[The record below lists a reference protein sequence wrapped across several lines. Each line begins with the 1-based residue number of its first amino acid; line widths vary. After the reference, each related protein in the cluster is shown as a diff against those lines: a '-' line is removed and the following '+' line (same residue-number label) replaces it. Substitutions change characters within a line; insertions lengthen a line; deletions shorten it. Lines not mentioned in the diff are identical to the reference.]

1 MAFSSL
7 DFVYMPSRD
16 VARDLGH
23 FTDALGGEPVFAIV
37 AFDTRV
43 AMVRLSDDGPR
54 VLLAGHLEGEV
65 PVLVYRVDD
74 LDEAL
79 TRLEQSGAEVE
90 SRFEIPH
97 GPCAALAL
105 PGAQRVALYERTR
118 PEADERLGGRMDF
131 DAA

>member
-1 MAFSSL
+1 MAFRSL

-23 FTDALGGEPVFAIV
+23 FTGALGGEPVFAIE

-43 AMVRLSDDGPR
+43 AMVRLSDQGPR

-74 LDEAL
+74 LDQAL
-79 TRLEQSGAEVE
+79 ARLEEGGAQIE

-105 PGAQRVALYERTR
+105 PGDQRIALYEVTR
-118 PEADERLGGRMDF
+118 PEADERLSGRMDF
-131 DAA
+131 